1 MHRKS
6 RGPALCIV
14 RISTVSIK
22 LEELYGPN
30 PAGISYP
37 PTSDIPLPL
46 PFKTLDP
53 WLGSRVLK
61 GKGIGQHEDTPGL
74 PLLITSWVASLVSS
88 SALSLP
94 WILQWLGHHVISTV
108 TVEELHH
115 PAVKL
120 GHIVLTWLWFSVEY
134 GPSYCCIVHKVQ
146 NFGNFQ
152 MTCDEPCCLFCTHH

>member
-1 MHRKS
+1 MHRKN

-61 GKGIGQHEDTPGL
+61 GKGIGQHEDTLGL
-74 PLLITSWVASLVSS
+74 PLLITSHDREKLFKEGNCMQVKQIFNIEHWV
-88 SALSLP
+88 LP
-94 WILQWLGHHVISTV
+94 WIYDQI
-108 TVEELHH
+108 
-115 PAVKL
+115 
-120 GHIVLTWLWFSVEY
+120 
-134 GPSYCCIVHKVQ
+134 
-146 NFGNFQ
+146 
-152 MTCDEPCCLFCTHH
+152 